1 MKFKTYIYYCE
12 ANVKYK
18 RILVKLSGEGL
29 TNKAKSL
36 AIDYDLVSDIA
47 RQLKLIVDKGI
58 QVSVVIGGGNFW
70 RGASAEKNGIPRN
83 RADYIGMLA
92 TIMNGLALKSGFEKC
107 GLKTRIQSSIN
118 IDQKVAE
125 NYINEKTLK
134 YLSEGEVV
142 IFVGGTGRPYFT
154 TDTAATLFA
163 SEIKADAIFMGKNG
177 VTGIYDSD
185 PKTDP
190 KAKKYDKITYDQILE
205 KKLKVMDLT
214 ATSMARDNNIDLI
227 VFNIAEKDAIIRAV
241 EGKIEHTEVTK

>member
-1 MKFKTYIYYCE
+1 M
-12 ANVKYK
+12 KYK

-29 TNKAKSL
+29 VNKQKSL
-36 AIDYDLVSDIA
+36 AIDYDLVENIA
-47 RQLKLIVDKGI
+47 KQLKKIIEKNV

-92 TIMNGLALKSGFEKC
+92 TIMNGLALKSGFEKV
-107 GLKTRIQSSIN
+107 GLKTRIQSSIA

-134 YLSEGEVV
+134 YLEEGEVV

-163 SEIKADAIFMGKNG
+163 SEIKAEVILMGKNG
-177 VTGIYDSD
+177 VSGIYDSD
-185 PKTDP
+185 PKKNP
-190 KAKKYDKITYDQILE
+190 NAKKYDVVTYDEILD
-205 KKLKVMDLT
+205 KKLQVMDLT
-214 ATSMARDNNIDLI
+214 ATSMARDNNINLI
-227 VFNIAEKDAIIRAV
+227 VFNIKEKNAIVNAL
-241 EGKIEHTEVTK
+241 EGKMELTEVIK